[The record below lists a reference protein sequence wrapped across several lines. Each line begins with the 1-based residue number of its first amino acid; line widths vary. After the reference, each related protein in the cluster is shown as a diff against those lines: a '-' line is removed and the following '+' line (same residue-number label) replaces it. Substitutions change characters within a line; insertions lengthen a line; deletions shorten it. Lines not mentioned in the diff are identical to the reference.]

1 MSEPNAAI
9 QYHHLVDADAVAR
22 WRTAFIGAYQTVFS
36 QEPYLERFSPAEADG
51 IYRKLTSTQDHV
63 TVIATDGPR
72 KLIGF
77 GIGVSLQHKADVAR
91 ELGGLVPIRHTF
103 YLAELGV
110 LPSYRNQGI
119 GRRLVQE
126 RMQRID
132 GARYSHAVLRMSSL
146 YAPSDSLYASL
157 GFESMGVSMEVRMLR
172 TNGKVTTDRRDFLC
186 QVLSQVPK
194 TAPLG

>member
-1 MSEPNAAI
+1 MSENPSLI
-9 QYHHLVDADAVAR
+9 QYHHLEDADAITR

-36 QEPYLERFSPAEADG
+36 QAPYSERFSPAEADG
-51 IYRKLTSTQDHV
+51 IYRKLTSTEDHV
-63 TVIATDGPR
+63 TVIATDGPN

-77 GIGVSLQHKADVAR
+77 GIGVSLKYKGDVAR

-126 RMQRID
+126 RMERID
-132 GARYSHAVLRMSSL
+132 AARYSHAVLRMSAQ

-157 GFESMGVSMEVRMLR
+157 GFESMGVSMEVNMLR

-194 TAPLG
+194 TTALG